1 MPTKKNEIKVLE
13 LPNGNI
19 EYKWYDGT
27 IVEMRDLTIADSAE
41 IDQMRVQMGGN
52 VSPITTSLKMLEIMC
67 VRWGDQ
73 PKAPIEEIKKLKS
86 SELGKIM
93 QYIAIALDFFR
104 VGDNPND
111 EGDDHLD
118 IGDNDN
124 P

>member
-13 LPNGNI
+13 LPDGNI
-19 EYKWYDGT
+19 EYRWYDGT

-67 VRWGDQ
+67 VRWGDKS
-73 PKAPIEEIKKLKS
+73 KAPIEEIKKLS
-86 SELGKIM
+86 SRELGKFM

-104 VGDNPND
+104 VGSDAD
-111 EGDDHLD
+111 DKGDDHLN